1 MIKSL
6 MAETHR
12 SYFEVSPPAQEF
24 STTLENFVASSRV
37 LSLRSSSSSSSSSSS
52 FNENW
57 EITPL
62 EDSLPWDREDVGWY
76 RRPRG
81 PAVPSSTVFPEVF
94 PSSIQSNPIFQLLV
108 YLKPYLFR
116 SPVGL
121 LSQIPERLLQKL
133 FCIEC
138 FTLIRKVIANY
149 LPQMSDLLCSIKET
163 QIAVSPN
170 SIPLDVA
177 YALIEFIEFADRLTC
192 GFRELECFREARSAL
207 YKCLIYQGIGEGGHA
222 VEIARVMLVA
232 SRSGASEFPDVPA
245 QWPVIRSFMATSLLL
260 QYGHLTEAE
269 ESFTILKTRA
279 KFSAPATAAL
289 KILSDL
295 KSSLLPPS
303 EVLRQPL
310 ESHPIEPDAVLQ
322 DHLFTFDDSHI
333 EQIVSLS
340 SQGHTHLPAFQ
351 AMEFSAGLTWVPQPL
366 QNPSPSF
373 AAGSPYA
380 DIFLPLFGAPE
391 EQKPANDLNF

>member
-6 MAETHR
+6 WAETHK
-12 SYFEVSPPAQEF
+12 SYFEVSPAAQEF

-37 LSLRSSSSSSSSSSS
+37 LSLSSSSSSSSSS
-52 FNENW
+52 FNENLESTPPENSFPW
-57 EITPL
+57 E
-62 EDSLPWDREDVGWY
+62 REDIVWY

-94 PSSIQSNPIFQLLV
+94 SSSIQSNPIFQLLV
-108 YLKPYLFR
+108 HLKPYLFC

-121 LSQIPERLLQKL
+121 LSQIPKRLLQKL

-138 FTLIRKVIANY
+138 YTLIWKVITNY
-149 LPQMSDLLCSIKET
+149 LPQMSDLLCSFKET

-170 SIPLDVA
+170 SVPLDVA

-192 GFRELECFREARSAL
+192 GFPELNCFGEARSTL
-207 YKCLIYQGIGEGGHA
+207 FKCLIYQSIGDGGHA
-222 VEIARVMLVA
+222 VEIARVMLIA
-232 SRSGASEFPDVPA
+232 SRSGTSEFPDVPA
-245 QWPVIRSFMATSLLL
+245 QWPVVRSFMATSLLL

-269 ESFTILKTRA
+269 ESLTILKTRA

-303 EVLRQPL
+303 GLPRQPP
-310 ESHPIEPDAVLQ
+310 ESHPVEPDPVLQ

-333 EQIVSLS
+333 EQVVSLS

-351 AMEFSAGLTWVPQPL
+351 AMEFSAELTWVPQPL
-366 QNPSPSF
+366 QNPSPTF

-391 EQKPANDLNF
+391 EHKPADDLNF